1 MDDLGH
7 WTTTLTVPESAYGF
21 IYVITNLET
30 NRKYIG
36 KKQMVS
42 KRTRPPLKGKKR
54 KRIEF
59 VESDWKTY
67 VSSSNE
73 LVNDIQKI
81 GKENFKFEILE
92 QFNSREELVQA
103 EIGLITE
110 QDLKNPNYL
119 NLKSGGSG
127 GFNAATATART
138 GGVGRIGLVIIEY

>member
-21 IYVITNLET
+21 IYLITNLET

-59 VESDWKTY
+59 VESDWRTY

-73 LVNDIQKI
+73 MVNDMQKI
-81 GKENFKFEILE
+81 GKENFKFEILRFCDNKSQLAYYEAKE
-92 QFNSREELVQA
+92 QFDKEVLIKEEYYNGM
-103 EIGLITE
+103 I
-110 QDLKNPNYL
+110 
-119 NLKSGGSG
+119 NLRLSK
-127 GFNAATATART
+127 
-138 GGVGRIGLVIIEY
+138 IKI

>member
-1 MDDLGH
+1 MEDLGH
-7 WTTTLTVPESAYGF
+7 WTTTLTVPETAYGF
-21 IYVITNLET
+21 IYMITNLDN

-73 LVNDIQKI
+73 LVNDLQKL
-81 GKENFKFEILE
+81 GKEKFKFEILRFCDNKSQLAYYEAKE
-92 QFNSREELVQA
+92 QFDREV
-103 EIGLITE
+103 LIKE
-110 QDLKNPNYL
+110 DYYNGII
-119 NLKSGGSG
+119 NLRLGKIK
-127 GFNAATATART
+127 F
-138 GGVGRIGLVIIEY
+138 